1 MKLCMVGCSHHGSAV
16 DIRER
21 LAFTQ
26 EQARIALDT
35 FRSEFPGAEAVLLST
50 CNRVELYA
58 ASEDPSA
65 PVGRDALVQFIAGQR
80 HCDPQPLMSHLLA
93 RNGEEAVRHLFA
105 VAAGVDSMVVG
116 ESQILSQVKQ
126 AYEIANDREST
137 GPLTHAAFQ
146 AAVRTAK
153 RVQTETD
160 LHRRRVSIPSVA
172 VVDFGAA
179 LFERFD
185 DKRILV
191 LGAGEMADET
201 LAYLRDAGAKDVIVL
216 NRSMDRARDTAARHG
231 GRSAPWHQLPEL
243 LSVADIVISATGAS
257 EPVVTREMFHRV
269 EAARAQRT
277 LFILDLA
284 MPRDVEPAVGDC
296 LGVYLYCLD
305 DLQAA
310 CERNR
315 RERARELPRVERIID
330 EESLRFMAEWR
341 HRATGPIIKR
351 LRNDWEAVKDE
362 ELQRLMQRLPN
373 LDQAT
378 QAEIAASFRRLTNKL
393 LHPPLESLREEAA
406 VDVPHAL
413 IDALK
418 RLFKIRD

>member
-1 MKLCMVGCSHHGSAV
+1 MKLCMVGCSHHRSAV
-16 DIRER
+16 DVRER
-21 LAFTQ
+21 LAFTPD
-26 EQARIALDT
+26 QAAEALEV
-35 FRSEFPGAEAVLLST
+35 FRTEFPGAEAVLLST

-58 ASEDPSA
+58 ASEDPVA
-65 PVGRDALVQFIAGQR
+65 RVGRDELVRFIAARRQL
-80 HCDPQPLMSHLLA
+80 DAEPLFEQLLDC
-93 RNGEEAVRHLFA
+93 RGEEAVRHLFA

-126 AYEIANDREST
+126 AYELANEREST

-179 LFERFD
+179 VFERFD

-201 LAYLRDAGAKDVIVL
+201 LTYLREAGAKDVVVI
-216 NRSMDRARDTAARHG
+216 NRSFERAQETAARHG
-231 GRSAPWHQLPEL
+231 GRSARWDQLPQL
-243 LSVADIVISATGAS
+243 LSAADVVVSTTGAS
-257 EPVVTREMFHRV
+257 EPVVTLALYRQI

-284 MPRDVEPAVGDC
+284 VPRDFEPAIGDR

-305 DLQAA
+305 DLHAA

-315 RERARELPRVERIID
+315 RERSKELPRVERIVD
-330 EESLRFMAEWR
+330 EEARRFMGEWR
-341 HRATGPIIKR
+341 HRHTGPIIKR

-362 ELQRLMQRLPN
+362 ELKRLFQKLPE
-373 LDQAT
+373 LDDRSQD
-378 QAEIAASFRRLTNKL
+378 EIAASFRRLTNKL
-393 LHPPLESLREEAA
+393 LHPPLESLREESAT
-406 VDVPHAL
+406 DVPHVL

-418 RLFKIRD
+418 RLFQIRD